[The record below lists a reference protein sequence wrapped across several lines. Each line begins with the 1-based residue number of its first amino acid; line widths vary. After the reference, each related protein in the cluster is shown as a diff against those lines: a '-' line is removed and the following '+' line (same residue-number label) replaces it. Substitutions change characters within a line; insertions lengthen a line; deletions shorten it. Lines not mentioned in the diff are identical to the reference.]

1 MDVRALILKTL
12 SKKGEVR
19 AAEIVKATGFSRVY
33 VNRFFRE
40 LKGEGVLALVGKA
53 NKARYIPAS
62 GKLVEKAR
70 SEVKKVHRILS
81 NRDLNEDKIL
91 AEIKNKT
98 GIFRSGTNGFKNITA
113 STPQHFGLCLQSGTF
128 YKLSD
133 FFHRTVV
140 IFFGFHYCFQHKRGL

>member
-98 GIFRSGTNGFKNITA
+98 GIFK
-113 STPQHFGLCLQSGTF
+113 GLPGNV
-128 YKLSD
+128 SD
-133 FFHRTVV
+133 
-140 IFFGFHYCFQHKRGL
+140 IFDYAFTEMLNNAIEHSKSDKIEVWIEKKKRNSKE